1 MANGNDYLIQK
12 KPLSALLIFALPM
25 IIGNLFQQTYT
36 MADSAIVGRLVGE
49 QALAAVG
56 ASYSLTN
63 IFICVAIGGGIGASV
78 IVSRYFGAKE
88 YRKMKLAVYTAFLSF
103 LTVSLLLAVLG
114 LLLGRQ
120 IMVLLNTPG
129 DVLDMA
135 TEYLSIYFLGL
146 PFLFMYN
153 VVSSMFNALGK
164 SRIPLCFLIFSSL
177 FNILLDFCFVKY
189 LNLGVAGVAWATL
202 IAQGISAVLSFGV
215 FLGVL
220 WNLSERSIND
230 MADQAV
236 LVACS
241 NSAAAQLFSRDEL
254 FSMTRIAL
262 PSILQQSIVSIGLML
277 VQSVVNSFGSQALAG
292 FSAASRVE
300 SICIVPM
307 AAIGNAVSSF
317 TAQNI
322 GAQKKD
328 RVTDGYHAANKMVI
342 SCAILICLILEI
354 FARPITLFFLG
365 DDGTPTAIETSLA
378 YLSFIGWFFC
388 LIGFKM
394 AVDGLLRG
402 AGDMK
407 MFTIAN
413 LVNLFIR
420 VTVSMA
426 MAPRFGIGMVW
437 YAVPIGWFA
446 NWAISFSQYRTGKWR
461 RVT

>member
-1 MANGNDYLIQK
+1 MSNQNDYLIQK
-12 KPLSALLIFALPM
+12 KPLNALILFALPM

-88 YRKMKLAVYTAFLSF
+88 YNKMKLAVYTAFISF
-103 LTVSLLLAVLG
+103 LAVSLFLAVFG
-114 LLLGRQ
+114 LAFGRH
-120 IMVLLNTPG
+120 IMILLNTPR

-135 TEYLSIYFLGL
+135 TAYLRIYFLGL

-177 FNILLDFCFVKY
+177 FNILLDYLFVRY
-189 LNLGVAGVAWATL
+189 LQMGVAGVAWATL
-202 IAQGISAVLSFGV
+202 IAQGISAVMSFCV
-215 FLGVL
+215 FLWVL
-220 WNLSERSIND
+220 RGLECGSTKLFAKEELS
-230 MADQAV
+230 
-236 LVACS
+236 
-241 NSAAAQLFSRDEL
+241 
-254 FSMTRIAL
+254 SMIRIAL
-262 PSILQQSIVSIGLML
+262 PSILQQSIVSIGMML

-292 FSAASRVE
+292 FSAAMRVE
-300 SICIVPM
+300 SLCVVPM
-307 AAIGNAVSSF
+307 AAIGNSLSSF

-322 GAQKKD
+322 GAQQKD
-328 RVTDGYHAANKMVI
+328 RVVEGYHAANKMVI
-342 SCAILICLILEI
+342 FCAVLLCLILEI
-354 FARPITLFFLG
+354 FARPITTLFLG
-365 DDGTPTAIETSLA
+365 NEGTPKAVDTSLG
-378 YLSFIGWFFC
+378 YLTFIGWFFC

-420 VTVSMA
+420 VSVSVTL
-426 MAPRFGIGMVW
+426 APHFGIAMVW
-437 YAVPIGWFA
+437 YSVPIGWFA
-446 NWAISFSQYRTGKWR
+446 NWAISFAQYRTGKWR
-461 RVT
+461 QVT